1 MRSAGR
7 DRSGLV
13 SLGYGL
19 ADNGVGV
26 RPDSCR
32 EVAGGI
38 DVDVGSDQFD
48 SLVHND
54 YAFALAQKKSGAVR
68 PLQPTRAYLAR
79 AQVVDKLA
87 GEPA

>member
-1 MRSAGR
+1 MSV
-7 DRSGLV
+7 LV
-13 SLGYGL
+13 GCGL

-32 EVAGGI
+32 KVAGGL

-54 YAFALAQKKSGAVR
+54 YAFALAQKKSGAIR
-68 PLQPTRAYLAR
+68 PLQPPTRAYLAR
-79 AQVVDKLA
+79 AQEVDKL